1 MVISLVTV
9 SLGSRASYSAWIER
23 WRLRA
28 VQFDDLE
35 EVDVVISEIS
45 NIGSNKIRTI
55 FDTIWYHEHFLFFYF
70 FLFGRLACCAVLC
83 CALRE
88 NEKEMERKGF
98 GFWVPGQTRHRI
110 EFTTLSCLQSPL
122 WNGGMDSK

>member
-1 MVISLVTV
+1 MRNNWYIAVVISLVTV
-9 SLGSRASYSAWIER
+9 SRGSRGSYSAWIER

-70 FLFGRLACCAVLC
+70 FYLEDWRAVLC
-83 CALRE
+83 CAVL
-88 NEKEMERKGF
+88 
-98 GFWVPGQTRHRI
+98 
-110 EFTTLSCLQSPL
+110 
-122 WNGGMDSK
+122 